1 MRVKTHAARNAH
13 RPVGMIRIGDNKHT
27 PHMFRIQRC
36 EGRAGVITFRLEDYQ
51 LWIHSFHQQVVARHL
66 SFGEAVPREFPTHR
80 IDALGFLLM
89 PDLCGMAQAC
99 RELSGWATI
108 VLRGAQHQNGIK
120 GVPVI
125 IMTQARIGLTTDDR
139 LQHQGSFE
147 DGGYHQCAGNSSHLH
162 QSARGDGDCVGNV
175 VPMNTRVEN
184 IRQFMTRSAA
194 ALVVGAGGILLTG
207 TFAPT
212 ALASETLVLA
222 EAPEYYS
229 ERVTD
234 YTGTLS
240 SADIASI
247 EESINDART
256 QAQREIF
263 VVFVNSFDGVD
274 PNAWTQQALT
284 TNGGGNVLI
293 YAVSPEEGAFGIQ
306 GGQQWTDAELDSA
319 YDAAYSQ
326 LVAGDFVQSAI
337 DLAGSITGASGVA
350 GSGGSGSSSGS
361 DGDSGGGLWLGA
373 AGVGVVAAGGGLWAY
388 NRKRQKNQ
396 STETLTDA
404 RNIDPRDTSRLM
416 QLPMDTL
423 NSLAEEELAS
433 TDESIRRGKE
443 ELEIAQAEFGPERTR
458 SFTRAMNHSQSTL
471 QKAFELQQR
480 LNDSIPESE
489 AERRAMLVQIIS
501 SCGQADDALDA
512 EAENFAEMRN
522 LLLNADSKLDEIT
535 QQTIDVRTRLPKVS
549 TTLKDLRSRYSLS
562 VLESIDDNADLA
574 AAALD
579 EAEKVLSTAREL
591 QAQPAGQQGG
601 LVEAI
606 REAEHAVITADRM
619 LEGIEHAD
627 ENIAVA
633 KANVNDLITE
643 IEEEIAEAAQL
654 KTQAGADGTKANW
667 AALDEAVRAA
677 SAALTTARVDAE
689 RDPLGTYTELTDIDS
704 DLDVQLDSVR
714 ATAADQQRQLRV
726 FDQQLQAATTQ
737 IQGAEDLVSTRG
749 RIVKSEARTHLANA
763 KKLHAMAQQQRT
775 TDTPAGINYA
785 RQASVAAQRATKSAR
800 SDINDYNN
808 RMNRQNR
815 SGGTGGAIVAGMVI
829 NSILNSGGRGGGFG
843 GGSFGG
849 GGFGGGGGGFSGGG
863 GFRGGRF

>member
-1 MRVKTHAARNAH
+1 M
-13 RPVGMIRIGDNKHT
+13 
-27 PHMFRIQRC
+27 
-36 EGRAGVITFRLEDYQ
+36 
-51 LWIHSFHQQVVARHL
+51 
-66 SFGEAVPREFPTHR
+66 
-80 IDALGFLLM
+80 
-89 PDLCGMAQAC
+89 
-99 RELSGWATI
+99 
-108 VLRGAQHQNGIK
+108 
-120 GVPVI
+120 
-125 IMTQARIGLTTDDR
+125 
-139 LQHQGSFE
+139 
-147 DGGYHQCAGNSSHLH
+147 
-162 QSARGDGDCVGNV
+162 
-175 VPMNTRVEN
+175 
-184 IRQFMTRSAA
+184 
-194 ALVVGAGGILLTG
+194 
-207 TFAPT
+207 
-212 ALASETLVLA
+212 
-222 EAPEYYS
+222 
-229 ERVTD
+229 
-234 YTGTLS
+234 
-240 SADIASI
+240 
-247 EESINDART
+247 
-256 QAQREIF
+256 
-263 VVFVNSFDGVD
+263 VFVNSFDGVD

-350 GSGGSGSSSGS
+350 GAGGSGSSSGS

-849 GGFGGGGGGFSGGG
+849 GGFSGGG

>member
-1 MRVKTHAARNAH
+1 M
-13 RPVGMIRIGDNKHT
+13 
-27 PHMFRIQRC
+27 
-36 EGRAGVITFRLEDYQ
+36 
-51 LWIHSFHQQVVARHL
+51 
-66 SFGEAVPREFPTHR
+66 
-80 IDALGFLLM
+80 
-89 PDLCGMAQAC
+89 
-99 RELSGWATI
+99 
-108 VLRGAQHQNGIK
+108 
-120 GVPVI
+120 
-125 IMTQARIGLTTDDR
+125 
-139 LQHQGSFE
+139 
-147 DGGYHQCAGNSSHLH
+147 
-162 QSARGDGDCVGNV
+162 
-175 VPMNTRVEN
+175 
-184 IRQFMTRSAA
+184 
-194 ALVVGAGGILLTG
+194 
-207 TFAPT
+207 
-212 ALASETLVLA
+212 
-222 EAPEYYS
+222 
-229 ERVTD
+229 
-234 YTGTLS
+234 
-240 SADIASI
+240 ASI

-458 SFTRAMNHSQSTL
+458 SFTRAMNHSQTTL

>member
-1 MRVKTHAARNAH
+1 
-13 RPVGMIRIGDNKHT
+13 
-27 PHMFRIQRC
+27 
-36 EGRAGVITFRLEDYQ
+36 
-51 LWIHSFHQQVVARHL
+51 
-66 SFGEAVPREFPTHR
+66 
-80 IDALGFLLM
+80 
-89 PDLCGMAQAC
+89 
-99 RELSGWATI
+99 
-108 VLRGAQHQNGIK
+108 
-120 GVPVI
+120 
-125 IMTQARIGLTTDDR
+125 
-139 LQHQGSFE
+139 
-147 DGGYHQCAGNSSHLH
+147 
-162 QSARGDGDCVGNV
+162 
-175 VPMNTRVEN
+175 MNTRVEN

-350 GSGGSGSSSGS
+350 GAGGSGSSSGS

>member
-1 MRVKTHAARNAH
+1 
-13 RPVGMIRIGDNKHT
+13 
-27 PHMFRIQRC
+27 
-36 EGRAGVITFRLEDYQ
+36 
-51 LWIHSFHQQVVARHL
+51 
-66 SFGEAVPREFPTHR
+66 
-80 IDALGFLLM
+80 
-89 PDLCGMAQAC
+89 
-99 RELSGWATI
+99 
-108 VLRGAQHQNGIK
+108 
-120 GVPVI
+120 
-125 IMTQARIGLTTDDR
+125 
-139 LQHQGSFE
+139 
-147 DGGYHQCAGNSSHLH
+147 
-162 QSARGDGDCVGNV
+162 
-175 VPMNTRVEN
+175 MNTRVEN

>member
-1 MRVKTHAARNAH
+1 MRR
-13 RPVGMIRIGDNKHT
+13 
-27 PHMFRIQRC
+27 
-36 EGRAGVITFRLEDYQ
+36 
-51 LWIHSFHQQVVARHL
+51 
-66 SFGEAVPREFPTHR
+66 
-80 IDALGFLLM
+80 
-89 PDLCGMAQAC
+89 
-99 RELSGWATI
+99 
-108 VLRGAQHQNGIK
+108 AQHQNGIK
-120 GVPVI
+120 GIPVI
-125 IMTQARIGLTTDDR
+125 IATQTGIGLAADER
-139 LQHQGSFE
+139 LQHQGSVE
-147 DGGYHQCAGNSSHLH
+147 GGGYHQRTGNSSHLH

-184 IRQFMTRSAA
+184 IRQFMTRSAV
-194 ALVVGAGGILLTG
+194 ALAVGAGGILLTG

-212 ALASETLVLA
+212 ALASQNLVLA

-234 YTGTLS
+234 YTGILS
-240 SADIASI
+240 PSDIASI

-274 PNAWTQQALT
+274 PDAWTQQALS

-306 GGQQWTDAELDSA
+306 GGQLWTDAELDRA

-326 LVAGDFVQSAI
+326 LVAGDFAQSAI
-337 DLAGSITGASGVA
+337 DLAGSVTGASGGAGGSA
-350 GSGGSGSSSGS
+350 GSTGS
-361 DGDSGGGLWLGA
+361 DGDSDGGLWLGA

-388 NRKRQKNQ
+388 NRKRQKKQ
-396 STETLTDA
+396 SKETLVDA
-404 RNIDPRDTSRLM
+404 RNIDPRDTNRLM
-416 QLPMDTL
+416 QLPLDTL
-423 NSLAEEELAS
+423 DSLAEEELAS
-433 TDESIRRGKE
+433 TDESIRRGRE
-443 ELEIAQAEFGPERTR
+443 ELDIAQAEFGPERTR

-522 LLLNADSKLDEIT
+522 LLVNADSKLDEIT
-535 QQTIDVRTRLPKVS
+535 QKTIDVRTRLPKVS
-549 TTLKDLRSRYSLS
+549 TTLEDLRSRYSLS

-591 QAQPAGQQGG
+591 QAKPAGQQGG

-633 KANVNDLITE
+633 KANVNDLIIE
-643 IEEEIAEAAQL
+643 IEEEIVEAAQL
-654 KTQAGADGTKANW
+654 KTQAGADGTRANW
-667 AALDEAVRAA
+667 EALDEAVRAA
-677 SAALTTARVDAE
+677 STALTTARVDAE

-714 ATAADQQRQLRV
+714 ATAADQQRQLRI

-785 RQASVAAQRATKSAR
+785 RQAAVAAQRATKSAR

-815 SGGTGGAIVAGMVI
+815 SGGTGGALVAGMVI
-829 NSILNSGGRGGGFG
+829 NSILNSGGGGGGFG
-843 GGSFGG
+843 GGGFGGGFGG
-849 GGFGGGGGGFSGGG
+849 GGFGGGGGG

>member
-1 MRVKTHAARNAH
+1 
-13 RPVGMIRIGDNKHT
+13 
-27 PHMFRIQRC
+27 
-36 EGRAGVITFRLEDYQ
+36 
-51 LWIHSFHQQVVARHL
+51 
-66 SFGEAVPREFPTHR
+66 
-80 IDALGFLLM
+80 
-89 PDLCGMAQAC
+89 
-99 RELSGWATI
+99 
-108 VLRGAQHQNGIK
+108 
-120 GVPVI
+120 
-125 IMTQARIGLTTDDR
+125 
-139 LQHQGSFE
+139 
-147 DGGYHQCAGNSSHLH
+147 
-162 QSARGDGDCVGNV
+162 
-175 VPMNTRVEN
+175 MNTRVEN

-350 GSGGSGSSSGS
+350 GAGGSGSSSGS

-849 GGFGGGGGGFSGGG
+849 GGFSGGG

>member
-1 MRVKTHAARNAH
+1 
-13 RPVGMIRIGDNKHT
+13 
-27 PHMFRIQRC
+27 
-36 EGRAGVITFRLEDYQ
+36 
-51 LWIHSFHQQVVARHL
+51 
-66 SFGEAVPREFPTHR
+66 
-80 IDALGFLLM
+80 
-89 PDLCGMAQAC
+89 
-99 RELSGWATI
+99 
-108 VLRGAQHQNGIK
+108 
-120 GVPVI
+120 
-125 IMTQARIGLTTDDR
+125 
-139 LQHQGSFE
+139 
-147 DGGYHQCAGNSSHLH
+147 
-162 QSARGDGDCVGNV
+162 
-175 VPMNTRVEN
+175 MNTRVEN
-184 IRQFMTRSAA
+184 IRQFMTRSAV
-194 ALVVGAGGILLTG
+194 ALAMGAGGILLTG

-212 ALASETLVLA
+212 ALASQNLVLA

-234 YTGTLS
+234 YTGILS
-240 SADIASI
+240 PSDIASI

-274 PNAWTQQALT
+274 PDAWTQQALS

-306 GGQQWTDAELDSA
+306 GGQLWTDAELDSA

-326 LVAGDFVQSAI
+326 LVAGDFAQSAI
-337 DLAGSITGASGVA
+337 DLAGSVTGASGGAGGSA
-350 GSGGSGSSSGS
+350 GSTGS
-361 DGDSGGGLWLGA
+361 DGDSDGGLWLGA

-388 NRKRQKNQ
+388 NRKRQKKQ
-396 STETLTDA
+396 SKETLVDA
-404 RNIDPRDTSRLM
+404 RNIDPRDTNRLM
-416 QLPMDTL
+416 QLPLDTL
-423 NSLAEEELAS
+423 DSLAEEELAS
-433 TDESIRRGKE
+433 TDESIRRGRE
-443 ELEIAQAEFGPERTR
+443 ELDIAQAEFGPERTR

-489 AERRAMLVQIIS
+489 AEKRAMLVQIIS

-522 LLLNADSKLDEIT
+522 LLVNADSKLDEIT
-535 QQTIDVRTRLPKVS
+535 QKTIDVRTRLPKVS
-549 TTLKDLRSRYSLS
+549 TTLEELRSRYSLS

-591 QAQPAGQQGG
+591 QAKPAGQQGG

-633 KANVNDLITE
+633 KANVNDLIIE
-643 IEEEIAEAAQL
+643 IEEEIVEAAQL
-654 KTQAGADGTKANW
+654 KTQAGADGTRANW
-667 AALDEAVRAA
+667 EAVDEAVRAA
-677 SAALTTARVDAE
+677 STALTTARVDAE

-714 ATAADQQRQLRV
+714 ATAADQQRQLRI

-785 RQASVAAQRATKSAR
+785 RQAAVAAQRATKSAR

-815 SGGTGGAIVAGMVI
+815 SGGTGGALVAGMVI
-829 NSILNSGGRGGGFG
+829 NSILNSGGGGGGFG
-843 GGSFGG
+843 GGGFGGGFGG
-849 GGFGGGGGGFSGGG
+849 GGFGGGGGG

>member
-1 MRVKTHAARNAH
+1 MT
-13 RPVGMIRIGDNKHT
+13 
-27 PHMFRIQRC
+27 Q
-36 EGRAGVITFRLEDYQ
+36 AGCKL
-51 LWIHSFHQQVVARHL
+51 
-66 SFGEAVPREFPTHR
+66 P
-80 IDALGFLLM
+80 
-89 PDLCGMAQAC
+89 
-99 RELSGWATI
+99 GWAAV
-108 VLRGAQHQNGIK
+108 VLRRAQHQNGIK
-120 GVPVI
+120 GIPVI
-125 IMTQARIGLTTDDR
+125 IATQTGIGLTSDEW
-139 LQHQGSFE
+139 LQDQGSFE
-147 DGGYHQCAGNSSHLH
+147 GDGYHQCTGNFSHLH

-184 IRQFMTRSAA
+184 IRQFMTRSAV
-194 ALVVGAGGILLTG
+194 ALAVGAGGILLTG

-212 ALASETLVLA
+212 ALASQNLVLA

-234 YTGTLS
+234 YTGILS
-240 SADIASI
+240 SSDIASI
-247 EESINDART
+247 EESINDARA

-274 PNAWTQQALT
+274 PDAWTQQALS

-306 GGQQWTDAELDSA
+306 GGQLWTDAELDSA

-326 LVAGDFVQSAI
+326 LVAGDFAQSAI
-337 DLAGSITGASGVA
+337 DLAGSITRTPGGA
-350 GSGGSGSSSGS
+350 GGSGSASGS

-388 NRKRQKNQ
+388 NRKRQKKQ
-396 STETLTDA
+396 SKETLVDA
-404 RNIDPRDTSRLM
+404 RNIDPRDTNRLM
-416 QLPMDTL
+416 QLPLDTL
-423 NSLAEEELAS
+423 DSLAEEELAS
-433 TDESIRRGKE
+433 TDESIRRGRE
-443 ELEIAQAEFGPERTR
+443 ELDIAQAEFGPERTR

-489 AERRAMLVQIIS
+489 AEKRAMLVQIIS

-522 LLLNADSKLDEIT
+522 LLVNADSKLDEIT
-535 QQTIDVRTRLPKVS
+535 QKTIDVRTRLPKVS
-549 TTLKDLRSRYSLS
+549 STLEDLRSRYSLS

-591 QAQPAGQQGG
+591 QAKPAGQQGG

-633 KANVNDLITE
+633 KANVNDLIIE
-643 IEEEIAEAAQL
+643 IEEEIVEAAQL
-654 KTQAGADGTKANW
+654 KTQAGADGTRANW
-667 AALDEAVRAA
+667 EALDEAVRAA
-677 SAALTTARVDAE
+677 STALTTARVDAE

-714 ATAADQQRQLRV
+714 ATAADQQRQLRI

-785 RQASVAAQRATKSAR
+785 RQAAVAAQRATKSAR

-815 SGGTGGAIVAGMVI
+815 SGGTGGALVAGMVI
-829 NSILNSGGRGGGFG
+829 NSILNSGGGGGGFG
-843 GGSFGG
+843 GGGGGGFGGGGFGGGFGG
-849 GGFGGGGGGFSGGG
+849 GGFGGGGGG

>member
-1 MRVKTHAARNAH
+1 
-13 RPVGMIRIGDNKHT
+13 
-27 PHMFRIQRC
+27 
-36 EGRAGVITFRLEDYQ
+36 
-51 LWIHSFHQQVVARHL
+51 
-66 SFGEAVPREFPTHR
+66 
-80 IDALGFLLM
+80 
-89 PDLCGMAQAC
+89 
-99 RELSGWATI
+99 
-108 VLRGAQHQNGIK
+108 
-120 GVPVI
+120 
-125 IMTQARIGLTTDDR
+125 
-139 LQHQGSFE
+139 
-147 DGGYHQCAGNSSHLH
+147 
-162 QSARGDGDCVGNV
+162 
-175 VPMNTRVEN
+175 MNTRVEN

-212 ALASETLVLA
+212 ALASETLALA

-240 SADIASI
+240 SSDIASI
-247 EESINDART
+247 EASLNDART

-274 PNAWTQQALT
+274 PNAWTQQALN

-293 YAVSPEEGAFGIQ
+293 YAVSSEEGAFGIQ

-337 DLAGSITGASGVA
+337 DLAGSITGASGGA

-388 NRKRQKNQ
+388 NRKRQKKQ

-423 NSLAEEELAS
+423 DSLAEEELAS

-785 RQASVAAQRATKSAR
+785 RQAAVAAQRATKSAR

>member
-1 MRVKTHAARNAH
+1 
-13 RPVGMIRIGDNKHT
+13 
-27 PHMFRIQRC
+27 
-36 EGRAGVITFRLEDYQ
+36 
-51 LWIHSFHQQVVARHL
+51 
-66 SFGEAVPREFPTHR
+66 
-80 IDALGFLLM
+80 
-89 PDLCGMAQAC
+89 
-99 RELSGWATI
+99 
-108 VLRGAQHQNGIK
+108 
-120 GVPVI
+120 
-125 IMTQARIGLTTDDR
+125 
-139 LQHQGSFE
+139 
-147 DGGYHQCAGNSSHLH
+147 
-162 QSARGDGDCVGNV
+162 
-175 VPMNTRVEN
+175 MNTRVEN

-350 GSGGSGSSSGS
+350 GAGGSGSSSGS

-849 GGFGGGGGGFSGGG
+849 GGFGGGGGGF
-863 GFRGGRF
+863 RGGRF